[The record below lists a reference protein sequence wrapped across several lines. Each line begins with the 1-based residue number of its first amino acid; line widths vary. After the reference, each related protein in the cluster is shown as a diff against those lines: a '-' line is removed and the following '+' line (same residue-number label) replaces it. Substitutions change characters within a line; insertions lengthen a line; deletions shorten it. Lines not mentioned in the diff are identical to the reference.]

1 MKKKLAIGWLMAACA
16 AIACSDPAHDRA
28 VEALGGEAPGVPE
41 GPLHRPGQPCVTCH
55 GPDGP
60 AAGEFSVAGT
70 VYGLLRE
77 SEPVPNVAVRVRDIT
92 GSERTTTTNQAGNFF
107 IRSEEWRPVYPLQ
120 TNIRLGNL
128 SKQMSTYIARAASCA
143 DCHVHPP
150 GPNSPGQIYIATSPS
165 ELPGAGQGP

>member
-1 MKKKLAIGWLMAACA
+1 MHRKSTLCFLLAASAV
-16 AIACSDPAHDRA
+16 IACGDPTHDKA
-28 VEALGGEAPGVPE
+28 VEALGPEAPGVPA

-55 GPDGP
+55 GESGP
-60 AAGEFSVAGT
+60 ASGEFSIAGT

-92 GSERTTTTNQAGNFF
+92 GAERSVPTNPAGNFF
-107 IRSEEWRPVYPLQ
+107 IRSEDWRPTYPLQ
-120 TNIRLGNL
+120 TSIRLNTL

-150 GPNSPGQIYIATSPS
+150 GPHSPGHIYIATSPS
-165 ELPGAGQGP
+165 ELPGGGSGP